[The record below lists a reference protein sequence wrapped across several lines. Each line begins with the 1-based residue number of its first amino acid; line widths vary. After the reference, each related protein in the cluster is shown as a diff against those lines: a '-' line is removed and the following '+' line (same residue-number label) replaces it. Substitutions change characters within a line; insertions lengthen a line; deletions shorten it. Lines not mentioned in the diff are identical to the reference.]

1 MILIQKQNKKINFIA
16 IFKLTLLST
25 IEKLLKL
32 QKTSFPLKKTKKMKK
47 SLKFQI
53 NLKLLMK
60 SAFMMEALLFYISIL
75 HFWETFDIHS
85 TLIF

>member
-1 MILIQKQNKKINFIA
+1 MIFIQKQNKKINFIA
-16 IFKLTLLST
+16 IFKLTLHST

-32 QKTSFPLKKTKKMKK
+32 QKTSLLLKKTKKMKK

-60 SAFMMEALLFYISIL
+60 
-75 HFWETFDIHS
+75 
-85 TLIF
+85 LIFKKNNCKQTIRDF

>member
-60 SAFMMEALLFYISIL
+60 
-75 HFWETFDIHS
+75 
-85 TLIF
+85 LIFKKNSCKQTIRDF